1 MFTGSISY
9 KLTDGFDPVEVDIV
23 DRSQVPR
30 QLVQNASGGRVPNV
44 DESEKNTNASQMKTK
59 TSVRLG

>member
-59 TSVRLG
+59 T